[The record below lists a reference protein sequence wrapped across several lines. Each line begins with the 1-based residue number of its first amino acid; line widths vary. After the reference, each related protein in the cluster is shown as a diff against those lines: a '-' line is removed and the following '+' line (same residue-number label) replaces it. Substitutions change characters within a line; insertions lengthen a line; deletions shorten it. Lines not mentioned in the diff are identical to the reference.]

1 MSRIHAITMPKW
13 GIEMQEGA
21 ITSWHVETGAAVT
34 RGAPLLDVETEK
46 IVNTVEASVA
56 GTLRRVIG
64 AAGDTL
70 PVGAL
75 IGIVCEGDVAEADI
89 DRFVREFKAADASF
103 EPDSAAAPAK
113 AAAATMPEASTA
125 TAPTAGGDD
134 EARVSPIARRLAEK
148 LGVDLS
154 QITGTGRNGR
164 ISKEDVE
171 AYHAKQ
177 SSGAEA
183 VPMSAMRLAIA
194 RRLTESKQTIPHYR
208 VHADVDCAAL
218 EASRAEHAAAG
229 RKVSVNDLL
238 IVALSRTLAEFP
250 DVNARLENDTILRH
264 RSADLCLAVSTPGG
278 LVTPILRNAQSKD
291 VVAIA
296 AEARELAAK
305 ARDNKLTREEIT
317 GGTFTLSNLGMFGID
332 AFDAVINPPQVAIL
346 AVGAIRDVVVLRHG
360 APAAGRR
367 MSLTLSCDHRVV
379 DGALGARFLSA
390 LKQRIEGGHFA

>member
-21 ITSWHVETGAAVT
+21 ITSWHVDLGGSVS
-34 RGAPLLDVETEK
+34 RGAQLLDVETEK
-46 IVNTVEASVA
+46 IVNTVEASVE
-56 GTLRRVIG
+56 GTLRRIIG
-64 AAGDTL
+64 SVGDTL

-75 IGIVCEGDVAEADI
+75 VGIVCEGEVSDADI

-103 EPDSAAAPAK
+103 EPETSGGASPTAAAPATEAPS
-113 AAAATMPEASTA
+113 AAPAAERE
-125 TAPTAGGDD
+125 D

-154 QITGTGRNGR
+154 KVTGTGRNGR

-171 AYHAKQ
+171 SYHAKQ
-177 SSGAEA
+177 STAVEA

-218 EASRAEHAAAG
+218 EAARSQHAAAG
-229 RKVSVNDLL
+229 RKISVNDLL
-238 IVALSRTLAEFP
+238 VFALARTLAEFP
-250 DVNARLENDTILRH
+250 DVNACLENDTILRR
-264 RSADLCLAVSTPGG
+264 RSADIALAVSTAGG
-278 LVTPILRNAQSKD
+278 LITPVLRGAESKD
-291 VVAIA
+291 VVALA
-296 AEARELAAK
+296 QEARDLAAK

-317 GGTFTLSNLGMFGID
+317 GGSFTLSNLGMFGID

-346 AVGAIRDVVVLRHG
+346 AVGSIRDVVVLRNG
-360 APAAGRR
+360 APAAGRL
-367 MSLTLSCDHRVV
+367 MTLTLSCDHRVV

-390 LKQRIEGGHFA
+390 LKQRIEGGNFA

>member
-21 ITSWHVETGAAVT
+21 ITSWHVDIGGTVT
-34 RGAPLLDVETEK
+34 RGAQLLDVETEK
-46 IVNTVEASVA
+46 IVNTVEASVE
-56 GTLRRVIG
+56 GTLSRIIG
-64 AAGDTL
+64 SVGDTL

-75 IGIVCEGDVAEADI
+75 VGIVCEGEVSEADI

-103 EPDSAAAPAK
+103 EPETSAGASEAATSAAPA
-113 AAAATMPEASTA
+113 AER
-125 TAPTAGGDD
+125 DD

-154 QITGTGRNGR
+154 KITGTGRNGR

-171 AYHAKQ
+171 SYHAKQ
-177 SSGAEA
+177 STAVEA

-208 VHADVDCAAL
+208 LHADVDCAAL
-218 EASRAEHAAAG
+218 DASRSQHAAAG
-229 RKVSVNDLL
+229 RKISVNDLL
-238 IVALSRTLAEFP
+238 IFALARTLAEFP
-250 DVNARLENDTILRH
+250 DVNACLENDTILRR
-264 RSADLCLAVSTPGG
+264 RSADIALAVSTPGG
-278 LVTPILRNAQSKD
+278 LITPVIRNADTKD
-291 VVAIA
+291 VLQL
-296 AEARELAAK
+296 AEESRELAGK

-317 GGTFTLSNLGMFGID
+317 GGSFTLSNLGMFGID

-346 AVGAIRDVVVLRHG
+346 AVGSIRDVVVLRNG
-360 APAAGRR
+360 SPAAGRL
-367 MSLTLSCDHRVV
+367 MTLTLSCDHRVV

-390 LKQRIEGGHFA
+390 LKQRIEGGIFV

>member
-1 MSRIHAITMPKW
+1 MSRIHAVTMPKW

-21 ITSWHVETGAAVT
+21 ITSWHVEPGGAVT

-46 IVNTVEASVA
+46 IVNTVEASMS

-64 AAGDTL
+64 STGDTL

-75 IGIVCEGDVAEADI
+75 IGIVCEGEVAEADI

-103 EPDSAAAPAK
+103 EPTPEPSA
-113 AAAATMPEASTA
+113 
-125 TAPTAGGDD
+125 APTAAPTAATPSTAAASVDD
-134 EARVSPIARRLAEK
+134 ESRVSPIARRLAEK

-154 QITGTGRNGR
+154 KITGTGRNGR

-208 VHADVDCAAL
+208 VHAEVDCTAL
-218 EASRAEHAAAG
+218 EATRASHAAAG

-250 DVNARLENDTILRH
+250 EVNARLENDTILKH
-264 RSADLCLAVSTPGG
+264 RSVDLCLAVSTPGG
-278 LVTPILRNAQSKD
+278 LVTPVLRAAQTKD
-291 VVAIA
+291 ALTISQ
-296 AEARELAAK
+296 EARELAAK

-346 AVGAIRDVVVLRHG
+346 AVGAVRDAVVLRQG
-360 APAAGRR
+360 APAAGRLVTL
-367 MSLTLSCDHRVV
+367 SLSCDHRVV

>member
-21 ITSWHVETGAAVT
+21 ITSWHVDVGGIVS
-34 RGAPLLDVETEK
+34 RGAQLLDVETEK
-46 IVNTVEASVA
+46 IVNTVEASVE
-56 GTLRRVIG
+56 GTLRRIIG
-64 AAGDTL
+64 SVGDTL

-75 IGIVCEGDVAEADI
+75 VGIVCEGDVSDAEI

-103 EPDSAAAPAK
+103 EPETSAGASSSATAPAAEAPSAAPA
-113 AAAATMPEASTA
+113 AERE
-125 TAPTAGGDD
+125 D

-154 QITGTGRNGR
+154 KVTGTGRNGR

-171 AYHAKQ
+171 SYHAKQ
-177 SSGAEA
+177 STAVEA

-208 VHADVDCAAL
+208 LHADVDCAAL
-218 EASRAEHAAAG
+218 DTARGQHTAAG
-229 RKVSVNDLL
+229 RKISVNDLL
-238 IVALSRTLAEFP
+238 LVALARTLAEFP
-250 DVNARLENDTILRH
+250 DVNACLENDTILRR
-264 RSADLCLAVSTPGG
+264 RSADIALAVSTAGG
-278 LVTPILRNAQSKD
+278 LITPVLRSAESKD
-291 VVAIA
+291 VVALA
-296 AEARELAAK
+296 QEARDLAAK

-317 GGTFTLSNLGMFGID
+317 GGSFTLSNLGMFGID

-346 AVGAIRDVVVLRHG
+346 AVGSIRDAVVLRDG
-360 APAAGRR
+360 TPAAGRL
-367 MSLTLSCDHRVV
+367 MTLTLSCDHRVV

-390 LKQRIEGGHFA
+390 LKQRIEGGNFA

>member
-21 ITSWHVETGAAVT
+21 ITSWHVDIGGTVT
-34 RGAPLLDVETEK
+34 RGAQLLDVETEK
-46 IVNTVEASVA
+46 IVNTVEASVE
-56 GTLRRVIG
+56 GTLSRIIG
-64 AAGDTL
+64 SVGDTL

-75 IGIVCEGDVAEADI
+75 VGIVCEGEVSEADI

-103 EPDSAAAPAK
+103 EPETSAGASEAATSAAPA
-113 AAAATMPEASTA
+113 AER
-125 TAPTAGGDD
+125 DD

-154 QITGTGRNGR
+154 KITGTGRNGR

-171 AYHAKQ
+171 SYHAKQ
-177 SSGAEA
+177 STAVEA

-208 VHADVDCAAL
+208 LHADVDCAAL
-218 EASRAEHAAAG
+218 DASRSQHAAAG
-229 RKVSVNDLL
+229 RKISVNDLL
-238 IVALSRTLAEFP
+238 IFALARTLAEFP
-250 DVNARLENDTILRH
+250 DVNACLENDTILR
-264 RSADLCLAVSTPGG
+264 RCSADIALAVSTPGG
-278 LVTPILRNAQSKD
+278 LITPVIRNADTKD
-291 VVAIA
+291 VLQL
-296 AEARELAAK
+296 AEESRELAGK

-317 GGTFTLSNLGMFGID
+317 GGSFTLSNLGMFGID

-346 AVGAIRDVVVLRHG
+346 AVGSIRDVVVLRNG
-360 APAAGRR
+360 SPAAGRL
-367 MSLTLSCDHRVV
+367 MTLTLSCDHRVV

-390 LKQRIEGGHFA
+390 LKQRIEGGIFV

>member
-21 ITSWHVETGAAVT
+21 ITSWHVDIGGAVT
-34 RGAPLLDVETEK
+34 RGAQLLDVETEK
-46 IVNTVEASVA
+46 IVNTVEASVE
-56 GTLRRVIG
+56 GTLRRIIG
-64 AAGDTL
+64 SVGDTL

-75 IGIVCEGDVAEADI
+75 VGIVCEGDVSDADI

-103 EPDSAAAPAK
+103 EPETSASASPTSPATVTAATSAAPSA
-113 AAAATMPEASTA
+113 ERE
-125 TAPTAGGDD
+125 D

-154 QITGTGRNGR
+154 KVTGTGRNGR

-171 AYHAKQ
+171 SYHAKQ
-177 SSGAEA
+177 STAVET

-208 VHADVDCAAL
+208 VQADVDCAAL
-218 EASRAEHAAAG
+218 EVARSQHAAAG
-229 RKVSVNDLL
+229 RKISVNDLL
-238 IVALSRTLAEFP
+238 IFALARTLAEFP
-250 DVNARLENDTILRH
+250 DVNACLENDTILR
-264 RSADLCLAVSTPGG
+264 RRNADIALAVSTEGG
-278 LVTPILRNAQSKD
+278 LITPVLRSAESKD
-291 VVAIA
+291 VITLAQ
-296 AEARELAAK
+296 EARDLAGK

-317 GGTFTLSNLGMFGID
+317 GGSFTLSNLGMFGID

-346 AVGAIRDVVVLRHG
+346 AVGSIRDVVVLHNG
-360 APAAGRR
+360 APAAGRL
-367 MSLTLSCDHRVV
+367 MTLTLSCDHRVV

-390 LKQRIEGGHFA
+390 LKQRIEGGNFA

>member
-21 ITSWHVETGAAVT
+21 ITSWHVEIGGAVT
-34 RGAPLLDVETEK
+34 RGAQLLDVETEK
-46 IVNTVEASVA
+46 IVNTVEASVE

-64 AAGDTL
+64 TVGDTL

-75 IGIVCEGDVAEADI
+75 VGIVCEGEVSDADI

-103 EPDSAAAPAK
+103 EP
-113 AAAATMPEASTA
+113 EASTGASTTSPAPA
-125 TAPTAGGDD
+125 TASPSATPAAERED

-154 QITGTGRNGR
+154 KVTGTGRNGR

-171 AYHAKQ
+171 SYHAKQ
-177 SSGAEA
+177 STAVEA

-208 VHADVDCAAL
+208 LYADVDCAAL
-218 EASRAEHAAAG
+218 EAARTEHAGAG
-229 RKVSVNDLL
+229 RKISVNDLL
-238 IVALSRTLAEFP
+238 IFALARTLAEFP
-250 DVNARLENDTILRH
+250 DVNACLENDTILRR
-264 RSADLCLAVSTPGG
+264 RSADIALAVSTAGG
-278 LVTPILRNAQSKD
+278 LITPVLRSAETKD
-291 VVAIA
+291 VVTLAQ
-296 AEARELAAK
+296 EARDLAGK

-317 GGTFTLSNLGMFGID
+317 GGSFTLSNLGMFGID

-346 AVGAIRDVVVLRHG
+346 AVGSIRDAVVLRHG
-360 APAAGRR
+360 APAAGRL
-367 MSLTLSCDHRVV
+367 MTLTLSCDHRVV

-390 LKQRIEGGHFA
+390 LKQRIEGGNFV

>member
-21 ITSWHVETGAAVT
+21 ITSWHVEIGGTVT
-34 RGAPLLDVETEK
+34 RGAQLLDVETEK
-46 IVNTVEASVA
+46 IVNTVEASVE
-56 GTLRRVIG
+56 GTLSRIIG
-64 AAGDTL
+64 SVGDTL

-75 IGIVCEGDVAEADI
+75 VGIVCEGEVSEADI

-103 EPDSAAAPAK
+103 EPETSAGASEAATSAAPA
-113 AAAATMPEASTA
+113 AER
-125 TAPTAGGDD
+125 DD

-154 QITGTGRNGR
+154 KITGTGRNGR

-171 AYHAKQ
+171 SYHAKQ
-177 SSGAEA
+177 STAVEA

-208 VHADVDCAAL
+208 LHADVDCAAL
-218 EASRAEHAAAG
+218 DASRSQHAAAG
-229 RKVSVNDLL
+229 RKISVNDLL
-238 IVALSRTLAEFP
+238 IFALARTLAEFP
-250 DVNARLENDTILRH
+250 DVNACLENDTILRR
-264 RSADLCLAVSTPGG
+264 RSADIALAVSTPGG
-278 LVTPILRNAQSKD
+278 LITPVIRNADTKD
-291 VVAIA
+291 VLQL
-296 AEARELAAK
+296 AEESRELAGK

-317 GGTFTLSNLGMFGID
+317 GGSFTLSNLGMFGID

-346 AVGAIRDVVVLRHG
+346 AVGSIRDVVVLRNG
-360 APAAGRR
+360 SPAAGRL
-367 MSLTLSCDHRVV
+367 MTLTLSCDHRVV

-390 LKQRIEGGHFA
+390 LKQRIEGGIFV